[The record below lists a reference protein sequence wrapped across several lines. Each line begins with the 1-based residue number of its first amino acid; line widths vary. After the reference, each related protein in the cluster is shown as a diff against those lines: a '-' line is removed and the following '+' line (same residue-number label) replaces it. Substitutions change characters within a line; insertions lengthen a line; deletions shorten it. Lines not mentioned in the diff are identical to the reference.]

1 MLVLGIVGRANA
13 GKSTVSKAIM
23 KEATAKGLTAEV
35 FEVSSYILKEA
46 TGLTILSPKSRAEL
60 TPSEIEELVKLGTQQ
75 REKNPTHWIELLLQ
89 DIETKKPD
97 VAICPSIRFLNEAV
111 AIRELGGKIIRIK
124 SYVVDGVEHISMDRN
139 ANHISEIEHH
149 SIQADYFLTAMRGES
164 FLLGKQAATLFG
176 YLLERQNSV
185 Q

>member
-13 GKSTVSKAIM
+13 GKSTVSKAIL
-23 KEATAKGLTAEV
+23 KEATAKGLSAEV
-35 FEVSSYILKEA
+35 FELSNYVLKEA
-46 TGLTILSPKSRAEL
+46 TGLAILPPKSRAEL
-60 TPSEIEELVKLGTQQ
+60 VPSEIEELVKLGAQ
-75 REKNPTHWIELLLQ
+75 RREENPTHWIELLLQ
-89 DIETKKPD
+89 DIESKKPD

-124 SYVVDGVEHISMDRN
+124 SYVVDGVEWIARDRD
-139 ANHISEIEHH
+139 ANHPSEVEHH

-164 FLLGKQAATLFG
+164 FLLGKQAATLFN
-176 YLLERQNSV
+176 YLLERQTSV

>member
-13 GKSTVSKAIM
+13 GKSTVSKAIL

-35 FEVSSYILKEA
+35 FELSNYVLKEA
-46 TGLTILSPKSRAEL
+46 TGLAILPPKSRAEL
-60 TPSEIEELVKLGTQQ
+60 VPSEIEELVKLGTQR
-75 REKNPTHWIELLLQ
+75 REENPTHWIELLLQ

-97 VAICPSIRFLNEAV
+97 VVLVPSVRFLNEAV

-124 SYVVDGVEHISMDRN
+124 SYAVDGVEWIARDRD
-139 ANHISEIEHH
+139 ANHPSEVEHH
-149 SIQADYFLTAMRGES
+149 SIQADYFLTALRGES
-164 FLLGKQAATLFG
+164 FLLGKQAATLFN
-176 YLLERQNSV
+176 YLLERQISV